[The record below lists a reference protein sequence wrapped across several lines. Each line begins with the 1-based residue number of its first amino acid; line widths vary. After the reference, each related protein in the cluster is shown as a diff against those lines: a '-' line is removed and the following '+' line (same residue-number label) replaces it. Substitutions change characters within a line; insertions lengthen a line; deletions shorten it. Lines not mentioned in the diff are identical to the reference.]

1 MHCQWTCSA
10 WKSSISQRIDSING
24 NMKHTRQQYVR
35 MLVRNQDLT
44 KPYKCFS
51 YAYCEMTSS
60 FWLLSPSPF
69 RSIEFLR
76 LSSTRLYVQKI
87 FIMKILNKANFS
99 RFRCTP
105 LQGNLSLSSSA
116 LDPHHTIYNPPQNL
130 ASYMS
135 KAFENWNVY
144 PTMIYFHGYARIHV
158 Y

>member
-1 MHCQWTCSA
+1 
-10 WKSSISQRIDSING
+10 
-24 NMKHTRQQYVR
+24 MKHTRQQYVR

-105 LQGNLSLSSSA
+105 LQGNFSLSSST
-116 LDPHHTIYNPPQNL
+116 LESTPYNLQSTL
-130 ASYMS
+130 ESC
-135 KAFENWNVY
+135 F
-144 PTMIYFHGYARIHV
+144 IHEQGFWKLECLPNHDLFPWIC
-158 Y
+158 